1 MLFASA
7 MPNGGTSIDG
17 TVRPFILLRRTM
29 CRPATTHFVE
39 AIHITDLDQLLL
51 QLSDSKSG
59 AGAPIKA
66 EQDILTGA
74 QTFPP

>member
-1 MLFASA
+1 LE
-7 MPNGGTSIDG
+7 TRIERQR
-17 TVRPFILLRRTM
+17 TVTEELETEGHGSKVIYRSRLLLQQM
-29 CRPATTHFVE
+29 
-39 AIHITDLDQLLL
+39 ITDLDQLLL